1 MRVLVQGKEE
11 DEREVDCWERGRD
24 LYTEAKG
31 TPGAALRVGG
41 HGSLSEQPQITPKI
55 LAFNE

>member
-1 MRVLVQGKEE
+1 MLVQGKEE

-31 TPGAALRVGG
+31 TRGAALRV
-41 HGSLSEQPQITPKI
+41 SEQPQITPKI

>member
-31 TPGAALRVGG
+31 T
-41 HGSLSEQPQITPKI
+41 
-55 LAFNE
+55 